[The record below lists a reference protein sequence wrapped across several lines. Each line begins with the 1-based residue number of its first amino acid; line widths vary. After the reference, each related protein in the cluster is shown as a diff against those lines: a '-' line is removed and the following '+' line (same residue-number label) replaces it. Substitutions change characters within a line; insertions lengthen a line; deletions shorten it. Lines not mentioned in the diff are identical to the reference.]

1 MKRREFITLVASAA
15 AAWPLAARAQQP
27 AMPVVG
33 FLQSG
38 SPGATAHTRAAFH
51 DGLREGGYVESQN
64 VVIVYR
70 YADSQYDRLPALA
83 ADLIRNNVTAI
94 FAGVPPAAQEGL
106 FAKWCQASVRLRP
119 IDQPRELFG
128 DHP

>member
-1 MKRREFITLVASAA
+1 MS
-15 AAWPLAARAQQP
+15 
-27 AMPVVG
+27 
-33 FLQSG
+33 
-38 SPGATAHTRAAFH
+38 
-51 DGLREGGYVESQN
+51 
-64 VVIVYR
+64 VYR